1 MSYTAL
7 ATVAHRIQVG
17 QPLPFN
23 VRNADLTLLLA
34 RGHRVATPAQLQ
46 ALLERGA
53 LVDLTELLG
62 DRERLAQLPREQLPS
77 FWRDGLG
84 RVAEVL
90 QATPAP
96 GFRDALDG
104 AAQPVLALIERDPD
118 LAIFQV
124 LRQEGGDRAAYGVR
138 RSVGAAITAYLV
150 ARRLH
155 WDAEA
160 LERTFK
166 VALTMN
172 LAMLEL
178 QGELAEQRTPLT
190 PAQHAALLRHPLRGR
205 EMLEQA
211 GITDRHWL
219 QAVERHHEAEDGSGY
234 PTGTTEV
241 GEIAS
246 LVRRV
251 DTYTAKLAA
260 RGHRGALAADIAG
273 RQMFMQDPGHPMT
286 LALVKE
292 FGIYPPGCFVRLVS
306 GALGVVVGRG
316 PTVATPIVAC
326 LIGPGGRAL
335 PAPLRVDTAERVHT
349 VSGVVGDHAFGR
361 EFTADELMQLA
372 LA

>member
-234 PTGTTEV
+234 PTGMREV

-260 RGHRGALAADIAG
+260 RGHRGALAADGGHADRRLPDRPWRPAAAG
-273 RQMFMQDPGHPMT
+273 AAACRHRRACAHGLRRRRRP
-286 LALVKE
+286 
-292 FGIYPPGCFVRLVS
+292 RL
-306 GALGVVVGRG
+306 R
-316 PTVATPIVAC
+316 P
-326 LIGPGGRAL
+326 
-335 PAPLRVDTAERVHT
+335 RVH
-349 VSGVVGDHAFGR
+349 GR
-361 EFTADELMQLA
+361 RADAAGAGLISA
-372 LA
+372 RSAAAPRR